1 VGIRTVL
8 SDSIR
13 RAAKLDARPLYRL
26 ALEAGIP
33 PASAYRAIRGIVGVR
48 RGDSRYLHLGAILG
62 IPPSEIFK
70 TESYGTDREESET

>member
-1 VGIRTVL
+1 MGVRTVL
-8 SDSIR
+8 SDQVR
-13 RAAKLDARPLYRL
+13 RAAKLDHRPLYRL

-48 RGDSRYLHLGAILG
+48 REDSRYIHLGSILG

-70 TESYGTDREESET
+70 TESYGTDGEEG